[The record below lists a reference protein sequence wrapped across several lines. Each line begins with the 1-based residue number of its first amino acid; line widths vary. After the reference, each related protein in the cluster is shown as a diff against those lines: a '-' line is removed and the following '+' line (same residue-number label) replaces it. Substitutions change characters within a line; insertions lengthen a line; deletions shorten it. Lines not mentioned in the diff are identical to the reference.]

1 MHITDWFCTPWVN
14 LLGQKSKSIV
24 TENLIGHW
32 DPSDPN
38 SYAGNSG
45 LDMYNYN
52 NLVGIGTPFQG
63 KKLNLFNGIE
73 TSWVDQTSLPAS
85 FSSDG
90 MGDYM
95 GPGFGYERDGFVI
108 DTDKDFTLSMW
119 IVPYSTSYE
128 STNRWFASFG
138 AINYEGIGLG
148 SRGDGDYYGVGKYA
162 VSYGSD
168 QGFGMWME
176 EVIRG
181 SKVIYNH
188 PKDVN
193 HNYFGFYDWQ
203 MLSLTKQEGR
213 YGTGTDKLTLYI
225 NGMEDRL
232 SASAGGFTP
241 GGDAVENDVFGSDQ
255 ALYVGGG
262 MHTIM
267 GYPDT
272 SSNMF
277 GIILV
282 YDRALKPSE
291 LRQNFLATNIS
302 KKYRGATEGADH
314 LYPPS
319 WRDRGYF
326 YY

>member
-32 DPSDPN
+32 DPADKD
-38 SYAGNSG
+38 SYGGNSG
-45 LDMYNYN
+45 LDMTNYN
-52 NLVGIGTPFQG
+52 NLVEGG
-63 KKLNLFNGIE
+63 KKLYLHNGIE
-73 TSWVDQTSLPAS
+73 TSWVDQTNLPAS

-90 MGDYM
+90 TSDYM
-95 GPGFGYERDGFVI
+95 GPGLGYEGDGFVV
-108 DTDKDFTLSMW
+108 DCTRDFTLSMW
-119 IVPYSTSYE
+119 VVPYSIDSMDTD
-128 STNRWFASFG
+128 RWLSSLG
-138 AINYEGIGLG
+138 AINFEGVGLG
-148 SRGDGDYYGVGKYA
+148 GRGGVPGGAWGNRGRYVVA
-162 VSYGSD
+162 YPND
-168 QGFGMWME
+168 QGGGMWME
-176 EVIRG
+176 EVVRA
-181 SKVIYNH
+181 SKTIYNH

-203 MLSLTKQEGR
+203 YLALTKRSGI

-232 SASAGGFTP
+232 SISAGMLTP
-241 GGDAVENDVFGSDQ
+241 GGDGVENSIFATNQ

-262 MHTIM
+262 MQTIF
-267 GYPDT
+267 GYPIM
-272 SSNMF
+272 SSNIY

-291 LRQNFLATNIS
+291 LRQNFLSTNIS
-302 KKYRGATEGADH
+302 KKYRGPTTSTD
-314 LYPPS
+314 